1 MGPKEPGTT
10 NRGRKKTI
18 SLEPNPFL
26 ASLQGLSSGS
36 GGDRSGSSNA
46 KRARMVGYCAGSKIF
61 YLVWEYFRMNIQNL
75 I

>member
-36 GGDRSGSSNA
+36 VGGERSGSSNA
-46 KRARMVGYCAGSKIF
+46 KRARMVGFVDCLDKI
-61 YLVWEYFRMNIQNL
+61 
-75 I
+75 